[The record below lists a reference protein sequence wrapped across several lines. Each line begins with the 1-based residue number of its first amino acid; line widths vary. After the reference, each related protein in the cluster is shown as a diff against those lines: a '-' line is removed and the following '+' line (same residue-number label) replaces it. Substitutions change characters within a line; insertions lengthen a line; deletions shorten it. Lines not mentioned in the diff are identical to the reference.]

1 MGWFDEQIKQRK
13 RSDEELFAET
23 FIDIAGSV
31 MGKKVSD
38 ALNDNRTIAKNAI
51 DRILKFYHAKT
62 REVPESMTDIN
73 DQLDYLM
80 RPHGIMH
87 RTVKLSKGWYKDA
100 VGAMLGVRKSDKTA
114 VALIP
119 SGLSGYCYTDDDGRR
134 VKINRRNE
142 SLFEDE
148 ALAFYKPFPLRKIG
162 VNDLVR
168 YMLGT
173 ISRADII
180 LIIGSMFA
188 VSLIGLLVPKINN
201 IIFSEVIELGSLR
214 LLLSVTVF
222 LICVTISST
231 MINAVN
237 SMLMARFNT
246 KMSLAVESASMMRLM
261 SLPASFFKDYSS
273 GEITQRMNYIKTLCT
288 MIVSSILST
297 SLTSLFSLLYIT
309 QIFQYAPALVV
320 PSIVITIITVVFSIV
335 SALVQMK
342 ISKKQ
347 MEFSSK
353 ESGMTYALISGVQKI
368 RLSGSEKRAFSRWG
382 KLYAKMTQLQYNPP
396 MFLKVNSVI
405 CTAITLI
412 GTLVMYSIAVESHI
426 SVADYYAFN
435 SAYGIVSGSFTAL
448 AGVALTIAQIKPIL
462 EMAKPLLDA
471 EPEVSEGKEILTGIS
486 GGIELN
492 NVSFR
497 YNDNMPFVVND
508 MSLKINSG
516 QYVAIVGKTG
526 CGKSTLVRL
535 LLGFEKPQKGAIY
548 YDGKDINKI
557 DLKSLRR
564 KIGIVMQNG
573 KLFQGDIFSN
583 ITISAPQ
590 LTLDDAWE
598 AAELAGMADD
608 IRAMPMGMFTL
619 ISEGQGGI
627 SGGQKQRLMI
637 ARAVAPKP
645 KLLIFDEATSAL
657 DNITQKK
664 VSDSLDKLKCT
675 RIVIAHRLST
685 IKQCDRIIVLDGGK
699 IIEDGTYDELISHN
713 GFFAELVERQ
723 RLNK

>member
-471 EPEVSEGKEILTGIS
+471 EPEVSEGK
-486 GGIELN
+486 
-492 NVSFR
+492 
-497 YNDNMPFVVND
+497 
-508 MSLKINSG
+508 
-516 QYVAIVGKTG
+516 
-526 CGKSTLVRL
+526 
-535 LLGFEKPQKGAIY
+535 
-548 YDGKDINKI
+548 
-557 DLKSLRR
+557 
-564 KIGIVMQNG
+564 
-573 KLFQGDIFSN
+573 
-583 ITISAPQ
+583 
-590 LTLDDAWE
+590 
-598 AAELAGMADD
+598 
-608 IRAMPMGMFTL
+608 
-619 ISEGQGGI
+619 
-627 SGGQKQRLMI
+627 
-637 ARAVAPKP
+637 
-645 KLLIFDEATSAL
+645 
-657 DNITQKK
+657 
-664 VSDSLDKLKCT
+664 
-675 RIVIAHRLST
+675 
-685 IKQCDRIIVLDGGK
+685 
-699 IIEDGTYDELISHN
+699 
-713 GFFAELVERQ
+713 
-723 RLNK
+723 